1 MVAFA
6 SDDDFQEF
14 AQPGVGAYYAYL
26 GSVDRIVV
34 TPGRLAFRG
43 RELLAHELTHHFT
56 SYILPRTSPWLG
68 EGLACFVEPVGTFAI
83 GAGVNVGTRPASRQL
98 RMRRDRV
105 PVAKIFAWDGSTRSD
120 ASRHYDTA
128 WLLVHYLVDRHE
140 EFWSYL
146 QRLSR
151 GENPDAAWRAVF
163 PAFDLQTPGGPDALE
178 SALDDYVRAG
188 GLRYRALD
196 VKVETPPVQERILS
210 PGQVHEIRLR
220 LWPVRPGN
228 GEAAALAAEIDET
241 LGEAPGNPTALRART
256 GRRTEEALPAA
267 RLAVKSHP
275 GDWRAWSFL
284 ATVQRSGDPAESLQA
299 WRRAVELAPDGAQ
312 ALHGLAAALLRGG
325 QSGEALP
332 LARRAARLAP
342 FSAAVVDN
350 SAAVA
355 ADLGLCE
362 EALSTQRRA
371 LEILG
376 ERAAPMTRS
385 EYTERLSNYEKQC
398 AGEGTPATR
407 VSPTP

>member
-1 MVAFA
+1 M
-6 SDDDFQEF
+6 
-14 AQPGVGAYYAYL
+14 
-26 GSVDRIVV
+26 
-34 TPGRLAFRG
+34 
-43 RELLAHELTHHFT
+43 
-56 SYILPRTSPWLG
+56 
-68 EGLACFVEPVGTFAI
+68 
-83 GAGVNVGTRPASRQL
+83 
-98 RMRRDRV
+98 
-105 PVAKIFAWDGSTRSD
+105 
-120 ASRHYDTA
+120 
-128 WLLVHYLVDRHE
+128 
-140 EFWSYL
+140 
-146 QRLSR
+146 
-151 GENPDAAWRAVF
+151 
-163 PAFDLQTPGGPDALE
+163 
-178 SALDDYVRAG
+178 
-188 GLRYRALD
+188 
-196 VKVETPPVQERILS
+196 
-210 PGQVHEIRLR
+210 
-220 LWPVRPGN
+220 
-228 GEAAALAAEIDET
+228 
-241 LGEAPGNPTALRART
+241 
-256 GRRTEEALPAA
+256 
-267 RLAVKSHP
+267 KSHP